1 MLKLNLQYFG
11 YLMWKTDSF
20 QKTDAGQDWRQEK
33 GTTKDKMFGWHH
45 QLYGHEFEQAPGG
58 GEGQGS
64 LACCSPWGHKGS
76 DTTEWLSWNWQPD
89 TVCIPYI
96 CASTRAS
103 EDRLFIQKVVSGLSD
118 VAVYLQ
124 VSKLSWIERKMA
136 ATLFGSIPSSTVQEA
151 LQNFLKVCFAY
162 PLFQC
167 QSGSCLHQAHLQ
179 LPSRKS
185 FSCPCVDL

>member
-1 MLKLNLQYFG
+1 MSFPGSTSGKEPSCQYRRHKRQGFSPCVG
-11 YLMWKTDSF
+11 KIP
-20 QKTDAGQDWRQEK
+20 WRKAQQP
-33 GTTKDKMFGWHH
+33 TPVF
-45 QLYGHEFEQAPGG
+45 LL
-58 GEGQGS
+58 GESHGKRHLEGF
-64 LACCSPWGHKGS
+64 SPWGHKGS
-76 DTTEWLSWNWQPD
+76 DTTGWLSWNWQPD

-96 CASTRAS
+96 CAYTRAS